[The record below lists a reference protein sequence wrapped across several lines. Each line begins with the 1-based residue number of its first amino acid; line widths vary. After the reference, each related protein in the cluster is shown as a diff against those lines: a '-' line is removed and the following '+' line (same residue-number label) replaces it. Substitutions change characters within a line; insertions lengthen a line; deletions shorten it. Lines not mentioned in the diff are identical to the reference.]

1 MMPGMNPRDI
11 QRIMKQLNAK
21 KIDAEEVIIKTKEG
35 ELVIKNPDVTQM
47 GVSGNTVFQIMGD
60 IEEKSTQE
68 DSNDVKLIMEKTG
81 KDEDTVKKTLEKNEG
96 DMAQTILDLS

>member
-1 MMPGMNPRDI
+1 MPGMNPRDI